1 MVNCRG
7 AGDPVPDLWQPPKAA
22 AITAFY
28 AIPRENLTCE
38 RVAEVLQRFSLGE
51 WDQDDPQT
59 LADAC
64 VECGVWDQH
73 EGLIHAYFMYDPTL
87 KLFTTNDAVLVYD
100 DEQGLVIR
108 SLV

>member
-28 AIPRENLTCE
+28 AIPCENLTCE

-64 VECGVWDQH
+64 VCAGRLIASSVWWH
-73 EGLIHAYFMYDPTL
+73 C
-87 KLFTTNDAVLVYD
+87 
-100 DEQGLVIR
+100 
-108 SLV
+108 